1 VILQLTHGNRTSTI
15 REFECN
21 KEAGQRGEEIKLV
34 NSNKQALN
42 MNIEAVLGSRV
53 AACSSYLEAPAKF
66 EIFGDRPAILEFCQ
80 DWVVNEANFCR
91 LGIVSSVN
99 LKSCIQNDEIF
110 TLRCHRLASRHYL
123 VVPVHLSLYRHL

>member
-1 VILQLTHGNRTSTI
+1 
-15 REFECN
+15 
-21 KEAGQRGEEIKLV
+21 
-34 NSNKQALN
+34 
-42 MNIEAVLGSRV
+42 VLGSRV

-66 EIFGDRPAILEFCQ
+66 EIFGDRPAIPEFCQ